1 MINTEI
7 SKTSAAPAGFALV
20 MESDVDLRATICSA
34 LLLEGHRVESVA
46 NCAGVLSWRKSVG
59 PLPDDLLLALGAG
72 EFDPDW
78 ATLRVAL
85 DEDAV
90 LSRASVIVLLTI
102 QNGLTFPARARIV
115 QKPFAIEKL
124 MALVASD
131 MKAAAQN
138 PV

>member
-1 MINTEI
+1 VLNTGI
-7 SKTSAAPAGFALV
+7 RKAGAGAVGFALV

-46 NCAGVLSWRKSVG
+46 DCAGVLSWRKGLG
-59 PLPDDLLLALGAG
+59 PFPDDLLLALGAG
-72 EFDPDW
+72 QLDPDW
-78 ATLRVAL
+78 AALRVAL

-102 QNGLTFPARARIV
+102 QNGLTFPARARVV

-131 MKAAAQN
+131 MKAAQK

>member
-7 SKTSAAPAGFALV
+7 GQTSAGAAGFALV
-20 MESDVDLRATICSA
+20 MESDVDLRDTICSA
-34 LLLEGHRVESVA
+34 LVLEGHRVESVSD
-46 NCAGVLSWRKSVG
+46 CAGVLSWRKSLG

>member
-1 MINTEI
+1 MIDSEIGNTR
-7 SKTSAAPAGFALV
+7 AGAAGFALV

-46 NCAGVLSWRKSVG
+46 DCAGVLSWRKSLG

>member
-1 MINTEI
+1 VLNTEI
-7 SKTSAAPAGFALV
+7 RKTGAGPVGFALV

-34 LLLEGHRVESVA
+34 LLLDGHRVESVA
-46 NCAGVLSWRKSVG
+46 DCAGVLSWRKGLG
-59 PLPDDLLLALGAG
+59 PFPDDLLLALGAG
-72 EFDPDW
+72 QLDPDW
-78 ATLRVAL
+78 AALRVAL

-102 QNGLTFPARARIV
+102 QNGLTFPARARVV

-131 MKAAAQN
+131 MKAAQKPA
-138 PV
+138 

>member
-1 MINTEI
+1 MRRR
-7 SKTSAAPAGFALV
+7 KT
-20 MESDVDLRATICSA
+20 TICSA

-46 NCAGVLSWRKSVG
+46 DCAGVLSWRKSLG